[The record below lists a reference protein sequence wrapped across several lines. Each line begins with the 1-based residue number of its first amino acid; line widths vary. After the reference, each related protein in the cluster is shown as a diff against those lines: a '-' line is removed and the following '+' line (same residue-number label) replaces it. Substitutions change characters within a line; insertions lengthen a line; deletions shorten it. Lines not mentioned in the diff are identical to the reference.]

1 MGYGYNCSA
10 SNMFVTN
17 KVLSFKECMKK
28 SMYTLLNRLK
38 DSDNNSDKYNR
49 HLVKDIEQKRVS
61 YASIKDKSQAEQKE
75 Q

>member
-38 DSDNNSDKYNR
+38 DSDNNLVNSVLNSDLLFTSKLLYRWYDELYINFN
-49 HLVKDIEQKRVS
+49 
-61 YASIKDKSQAEQKE
+61 
-75 Q
+75 